1 VQAITTTDQEPGM
14 CTPTVTET
22 TRSPEPTTRD
32 DFADSHAVAT
42 AATIRRPAAH
52 RFVPDARERQR

>member
-1 VQAITTTDQEPGM
+1 M

-22 TRSPEPTTRD
+22 TRSLEPTTRD
-32 DFADSHAVAT
+32 DFGDSPAVAT

-52 RFVPDARERQR
+52 RFVPESRERQR